1 MKPLSSKQRNFTLLA
16 VATSISLSFALGSTA
31 PSFGDETDEAQ
42 VDPKSPKVITN
53 PRPTKVPESDA
64 QKILDAS
71 PATKETVDES
81 PLPKLIEKPVA
92 VPGKPSAV
100 ETKVEKRKTLA
111 LALGGGGVRGAAHIG
126 LLRVL
131 EREGIPIDYIVG
143 NSMGAIIGGLY
154 SSGVSL
160 DHLEEMAENGIFKK
174 NYAPMAIPKV
184 IALPIKKMLPKFG
197 RKSFAGIVSGNKF
210 EKALAKMI
218 PEGHDNFDSLKV
230 PFSAVATDLTD
241 GKAYRISEGK
251 LSRAIRASSTL
262 SPILKPVKI
271 GDRVYVDGAIRANL
285 PASSARDTGADVVL
299 AVMVDEP
306 LRKLPE
312 KSFYT
317 FKGVAQRLADI
328 VLAVTDE
335 HQLQFANVVVNPD
348 VSGIAILSD
357 NKENVVKAIKA
368 GEVAAEKALPEIR
381 KQLNLTPS
389 TKLVDTSAP
398 LQ

>member
-1 MKPLSSKQRNFTLLA
+1 MKLLASTNRSFTLLA
-16 VATSISLSFALGSTA
+16 AAATISISFALGYGM
-31 PSFGDETDEAQ
+31 PSFADDAEAGQ
-42 VDPKSPKVITN
+42 VDPKLPKIITN
-53 PRPTKVPESDA
+53 PTPAKTPDKDA
-64 QKILDAS
+64 QKVLDS
-71 PATKETVDES
+71 NPATKETVDES
-81 PLPKLIEKPVA
+81 PVPKLIEKPTTQ
-92 VPGKPSAV
+92 PGNSQST

-131 EREGIPIDYIVG
+131 EQEGIPIDYIVG
-143 NSMGAIIGGLY
+143 NSMGAVIGGLY

-160 DHLEEMAENGIFKK
+160 DKLETLAKDGIFKK
-174 NYAPMAIPKV
+174 NYAPMAIPKA
-184 IALPIKKMLPKFG
+184 IAIPLKKMMPRFG

-218 PEGHDNFDSLKV
+218 PEGHDNFDHLKV

-271 GDRVYVDGAIRANL
+271 GNRVYVDGAIRANL

-299 AVMVDEP
+299 AVLVDEP

-348 VSGIAILSD
+348 VSGIPILGD
-357 NKENVVKAIKA
+357 NEQNILKAVRA
-368 GEVAAEKALPEIR
+368 GEIAARKALPEIR

-389 TKLVDTSAP
+389 TRIVDTSAP
-398 LQ
+398 VN